1 MMSILLFTFES
12 ALHCQPGVIDSVSLL
27 PVANVVESLVT
38 KDPFAVDR
46 KSRSNPAAVKPA
58 GNGDL
63 FVPAAVNRLSQS
75 SVCVLPPTLV
85 VVLALTSPSSWNA
98 MSCTAIALP
107 AVNSATAAASRS
119 GKNRTWKRRL
129 RLLPVSPR
137 IRSAIV
143 EPPHFEFVAASPGG
157 RKANRCPLGRRKTT
171 RSPPQTNAHTVQLHR
186 TTRAKSSTRR
196 HLPDSCVGPCV
207 QDPLHRARAAASSR
221 IARPRLRSSP

>member
-63 FVPAAVNRLSQS
+63 VVPAAVNRLSQS

-98 MSCTAIALP
+98 MSCTASALP

-119 GKNRTWKRRL
+119 GKKRTWKRRL

-143 EPPHFEFVAASPGG
+143 EPPHSGSWPPHPGG
-157 RKANRCPLGRRKTT
+157 EKRIGAL
-171 RSPPQTNAHTVQLHR
+171 S
-186 TTRAKSSTRR
+186 
-196 HLPDSCVGPCV
+196 
-207 QDPLHRARAAASSR
+207 AAANHPIASADERPHSR
-221 IARPRLRSSP
+221 APPYDAREVVHKAAFAPGGPS